1 MHEEETSTSSNN
13 GPIWKHIWSVKV
25 VPKCRILVWRACKN
39 IIPVRMNLKKW
50 MVDVDS
56 IRSYSGDTKET
67 MKHMFLYYEVV
78 KPIWFASQLSGRLE
92 SGNEISFIQWIVAYL
107 EVNDTTFHQNIFGL
121 LWSIWNRRNKRFL
134 RKKNGP
140 LWK

>member
-56 IRSYSGDTKET
+56 IRPYSGDPSGSDFGQCFGFYVTKR
-67 MKHMFLYYEVV
+67 
-78 KPIWFASQLSGRLE
+78 S
-92 SGNEISFIQWIVAYL
+92 
-107 EVNDTTFHQNIFGL
+107 
-121 LWSIWNRRNKRFL
+121 
-134 RKKNGP
+134 
-140 LWK
+140 